1 MNNLTNIKDVY
12 ALSRVSFSPRRFKD
26 RCFYFY
32 KVSWTLFYAVEGRNG
47 PTIVSQ
53 PREVKYSFGW
63 FRISHS
69 FSNRNLNSQFSSF
82 QRCYLQAASG
92 NVNARML
99 PPSRQQFQAPMCCAP
114 CTATGGSGTR
124 LRATHPRLTLKR
136 VGLPDLR
143 FLAFEMQ
150 TLSVPLSF
158 GCYSPAVE
166 GAISEPW
173 Q

>member
-1 MNNLTNIKDVY
+1 MFTRSLEC
-12 ALSRVSFSPRRFKD
+12 LSRLAVSKIVVFTSIKSAEP
-26 RCFYFY
+26 C
-32 KVSWTLFYAVEGRNG
+32 STLLKAGTAQQENG

-92 NVNARML
+92 NVNATML